1 MTPAVT
7 RAAAYAELRPTLGRR
22 QAEVLSLVRLN
33 PGRTALELARIAKW
47 GDPNRLRPRLV
58 ELAHAGY
65 VEPAGS
71 RECAVSGKAAM
82 TWRLAGPVAQGELF
96 AQGGTND

>member
-1 MTPAVT
+1 MTPADT

-22 QAEVLSLVRLN
+22 QADVLSLVRLN

-65 VEPAGS
+65 IEPAGN

-82 TWRLAGPVAQGELF
+82 TWRVPARREQGEL
-96 AQGGTND
+96 GL